1 MWTFLTV
8 LRWIVA
14 IPALLVGLL
23 LQFLAI
29 MLNLATGIIEIL
41 AGKAASLL
49 ATGTTLLLLL
59 MLIIGENTDL
69 GRSAAS
75 LGVSQT
81 LDSYRI
87 NRNSRR
93 YFCTPAAV
101 IILYCHR
108 IIQMR
113 SGAVAVLIM

>member
-59 MLIIGENTDL
+59 MLIIGEKGFIAEKWYLWLIMYGCAGIIFILPLCIDYVI
-69 GRSAAS
+69 
-75 LGVSQT
+75 LGVSLAGDWLVQ
-81 LDSYRI
+81 I
-87 NRNSRR
+87 
-93 YFCTPAAV
+93 PPWKGV
-101 IILYCHR
+101 
-108 IIQMR
+108 
-113 SGAVAVLIM
+113 